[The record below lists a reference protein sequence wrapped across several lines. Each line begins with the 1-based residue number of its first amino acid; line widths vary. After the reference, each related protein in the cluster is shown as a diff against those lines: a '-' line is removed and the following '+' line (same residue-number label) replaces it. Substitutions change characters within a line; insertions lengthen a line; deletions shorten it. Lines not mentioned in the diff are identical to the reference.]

1 MASSTEYTL
10 KAKIAS
16 RGYHVFK
23 ETNWNNFNKG
33 DSVRVNLETN
43 KLSKNVDIYAFAIRA

>member
-10 KAKIAS
+10 KAKITS

-23 ETNWNNFNKG
+23 ETNWNNVNKG

-43 KLSKNVDIYAFAIRA
+43 KLSKNVDI